1 MACVNASNT
10 FTFYV
15 RISHSSLTPSS
26 QNPIHTANHSFVPP
40 SVLSSPHLSAA
51 LNPKLLLEPPTI
63 LDSNDEAGCLI
74 EGHFIKN
81 VCFLHNFAAHANVY
95 PTFDR
100 RGNIFTPPLVGTG
113 EKDTQPTPG
122 MQRGTMLNEWGLP
135 PSPLVPRPS
144 RMLAFR

>member
-40 SVLSSPHLSAA
+40 SVLSSPHSSAA

-74 EGHFIKN
+74 EA
-81 VCFLHNFAAHANVY
+81 L
-95 PTFDR
+95 
-100 RGNIFTPPLVGTG
+100 L
-113 EKDTQPTPG
+113 
-122 MQRGTMLNEWGLP
+122 
-135 PSPLVPRPS
+135 S
-144 RMLAFR
+144 RMYVFCTFCSSH